1 MREQACTPARLSK
14 SCRPNCL
21 PPASVGAP
29 DLMLCLVF
37 DLARHGSA
45 GGAATPRQIGAH
57 ALAGEPVGAL
67 VQFVAGVTPDPE
79 PLHLVPPGRR
89 VEPAPEVL
97 VLDRLLVGGA
107 PAVAL
112 PDVEPT
118 GHAAAQILRVRV
130 QAHQAGALQRL
141 ERLDRR
147 RELHA
152 VVGGERL
159 AALQLLLLLA
169 VAKHRAPAA
178 GPRVARAGAV
188 GPDRDSSAHRTSP

>member
-79 PLHLVPPGRR
+79 
-89 VEPAPEVL
+89 PEVL

-188 GPDRDSSAHRTSP
+188 GPDRDSSAHR